1 LFEKLRPGIKLR
13 FLSQRMEKSGPEKKM
28 PSTEVKVI
36 RRSAKFVE
44 LIQVSAHWPLRYT
57 AGTVSSA
64 LKE

>member
-13 FLSQRMEKSGPEKKM
+13 FLSQRMEKSGPDKKM
-28 PSTEVKVI
+28 PSTAAKAI

-44 LIQVSAHWPLRYT
+44 LIQVSAHWPLRYM

-64 LKE
+64 LKK